1 MNNIPGKINLKY
13 GLLLL
18 PLISAVLA
26 LAFSKFIFKAGV
38 AGTGILILIVL
49 YHRHLR
55 INKDVWAI
63 AGAFLFSIA
72 GDWFLSNRHGDLSM
86 FIAGIALF
94 FVAHAGYLTFALMNG
109 RINRMFTLLILGVYL
124 VFFFLV
130 LFPGIQDK
138 TLMSAALVYLL
149 ISCFSVGAATGI
161 AENNRFKWLYVFGIV
176 MVLFSDTV
184 ISLREFVK
192 FKELDFL
199 ILPTYYLAQ
208 ISIVASLIFRKN
220 YGTLSETSI

>member
-1 MNNIPGKINLKY
+1 MKNITRKFSWNY
-13 GLLLL
+13 GLLLI
-18 PLISAVLA
+18 PLLSAILA
-26 LAFSKFIFKAGV
+26 LVFSKFIFKAGV
-38 AGTGILILIVL
+38 AGTGIVIIIALYYNNIRNYKEVL
-49 YHRHLR
+49 
-55 INKDVWAI
+55 VV

-72 GDWFLSNRHGDLSM
+72 GDWFLSNRHGDINM

-94 FVAHAGYLTFALMNG
+94 FVAHAGYLTFALVNG
-109 RINRMFTLLILGVYL
+109 RLNRMFTLLILGVYL

-130 LFPGIQDK
+130 LHPGIQDK
-138 TLMSAALVYLL
+138 VLMTAALVYLL

-161 AENNRFKWLYVFGIV
+161 TEKSWFKWLYIFGIA
-176 MVLFSDTV
+176 MVLFSDTI

-208 ISIVASLIFRKN
+208 VSIVASLIYRKN
-220 YGTLSETSI
+220 NKTVSATSE